1 MDKNVTKV
9 FEGELNAAGLKLAV
23 VCARFN
29 EFFVSK
35 LLGGAVDAFVRHGG
49 SADDISVAWVPGSY
63 ELPFAAKKM
72 LENGKYDAVI
82 ALGVVIKGATS
93 HADYINGQVSKSLAQ
108 IGMDTG
114 IPVVYAVVTTENIEQ
129 AIERSGTKAGNR
141 GFDVTVSAIEMA
153 NLSKAMNQK
162 GKK

>member
-1 MDKNVTKV
+1 MNKNVTNV
-9 FEGELNAAGLKLAV
+9 YEGELNAAGMKLAV

-72 LENGKYDAVI
+72 LENGKYDAVV

-108 IGMDTG
+108 LGMDTG

-141 GFDVTVSAIEMA
+141 GADAAVTA
-153 NLSKAMNQK
+153 LK
-162 GKK
+162 

>member
-49 SADDISVAWVPGSY
+49 SVDDISVAWVPGSY

-72 LENGKYDAVI
+72 LENGKYDAVV

-108 IGMDTG
+108 LGMDTG

-141 GFDVTVSAIEMA
+141 GADAAVTAIEMA
-153 NLSKAMNQK
+153 NLSKAIVR
-162 GKK
+162 GV

>member
-23 VCARFN
+23 FCARFN

-35 LLGGAVDAFVRHGG
+35 LLGGAVDAFVRPGG

-141 GFDVTVSAIEMA
+141 GADAAVTAIEMA
-153 NLSKAMNQK
+153 NLSKAIVR
-162 GKK
+162 GV

>member
-49 SADDISVAWVPGSY
+49 SVDDISVAWVPGSY

-93 HADYINGQVSKSLAQ
+93 HADYINGQVSKSL
-108 IGMDTG
+108 
-114 IPVVYAVVTTENIEQ
+114 PVF
-129 AIERSGTKAGNR
+129 RWC
-141 GFDVTVSAIEMA
+141 M
-153 NLSKAMNQK
+153 LL
-162 GKK
+162 

>member
-1 MDKNVTKV
+1 MNKNVTNGY
-9 FEGELNAAGLKLAV
+9 EGELNAAGLKLAV

-72 LENGKYDAVI
+72 LENGKYDAVV

-108 IGMDTG
+108 LGMDTG

-141 GFDVTVSAIEMA
+141 GADAAVTAIEMA
-153 NLSKAMNQK
+153 NLSKAIVR
-162 GKK
+162 GV

>member
-141 GFDVTVSAIEMA
+141 GADAAVTAIERA
-153 NLSKAMNQK
+153 NLSKAIVR
-162 GKK
+162 GV

>member
-1 MDKNVTKV
+1 MNKNVTNV
-9 FEGELNAAGLKLAV
+9 YEGELNAAGLKLAV

-141 GFDVTVSAIEMA
+141 GADAAVTAIEMA
-153 NLSKAMNQK
+153 NLSKAIVR
-162 GKK
+162 GV